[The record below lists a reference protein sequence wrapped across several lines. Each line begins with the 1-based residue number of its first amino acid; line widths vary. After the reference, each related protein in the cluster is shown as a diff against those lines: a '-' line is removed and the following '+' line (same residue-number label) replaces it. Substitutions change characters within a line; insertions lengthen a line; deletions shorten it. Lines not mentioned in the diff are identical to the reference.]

1 MMTLSRSDQSLLG
14 RWWWTVDRW
23 QILALFLLMGLG
35 AIFMLAASPAAADR
49 IGLADPFQLARR
61 HMVMLPLAAMLMLAI
76 SLFSPRAVRRLA
88 VLGLLAS
95 MALLVV
101 TLFVGQEIK
110 GASRWISLG
119 GFSLQPSEFAKP
131 FFAVTAAWLFA
142 AGRIDAALPGRTVA
156 MLLYALLAVLFLLQP
171 DVGQTVILTAVF
183 AVQFF
188 LAGLS
193 LLWVGG
199 LAVGGV
205 GLLVGTYFL
214 FPHVAERV
222 DSFLDPAAGD
232 TYQVERSLE
241 AFQNG
246 GPWGRGPGEGTVKD
260 LLPDSHSDFIF
271 AVAGEEFG
279 IVVCL
284 FLVLLFAFVVLR
296 GFAKLLSET
305 SLFVLLAATG
315 LLTQVG
321 LQAFVNMAS
330 ALHLIP
336 TKGMTLP
343 FISYGGSSYLALAIA
358 MGMVL
363 ALTRRRP
370 AGAEMAR

>member
-23 QILALFLLMGLG
+23 QILALFLLMGMG
-35 AIFMLAASPAAADR
+35 AIFMLAASPSAADR

-61 HMVMLPLAAMLMLAI
+61 HMVTVPLAAALMLVI
-76 SLFSPRAVRRLA
+76 SLFSPRAVRRVA
-88 VLGLLAS
+88 VLGLLAAI
-95 MALLVV
+95 ALLGV

-142 AGRIDAALPGRTVA
+142 AGRIDATLPGKTIA
-156 MLLYALLAVLFLLQP
+156 LLLYGVIAALFLLQP
-171 DVGQTVILTAVF
+171 DVGQTMILTAVF

-199 LAVGGV
+199 LVLGGV
-205 GLLVGTYFL
+205 GLLVCTYFL

-260 LLPDSHSDFIF
+260 LLPDSHSDFIC

-296 GFAKLLSET
+296 GFAKLLGET

-370 AGAEMAR
+370 AGAEAPR

>member
-1 MMTLSRSDQSLLG
+1 MMTLARNDQSMLG

-23 QILALFLLMGLG
+23 QIVALFLLMGMG

-61 HMVMLPLAAMLMLAI
+61 HMIGIPVAVLLMLGI
-76 SLFSPRAVRRLA
+76 SLLAPRSIRRLA
-88 VLGLLAS
+88 VVGLLA
-95 MALLVV
+95 AIAFLVA
-101 TLFVGQEIK
+101 TLFMGQEIK
-110 GASRWISLG
+110 GASRWINLA

-131 FFAVTAAWLFA
+131 FFAVTAAWLFSM
-142 AGRIDAALPGRTVA
+142 GRVEGALPGASVA
-156 MLLYALLAVLFLLQP
+156 CVLYAVIAGLFLLQP

-183 AVQFF
+183 GMQFF

-199 LAVGGV
+199 IAISAI

-222 DSFLDPAAGD
+222 DSFLDPASGD
-232 TYQVERSLE
+232 TYQIERSLE

-260 LLPDSHSDFIF
+260 QLPDSHSDFIF

-279 IVVCL
+279 VIVCL
-284 FLVLLFAFVVLR
+284 FLVVLFAFVVLR
-296 GFAKLLSET
+296 GFAKLMGET

-330 ALHLIP
+330 AMHLIP

-343 FISYGGSSYLALAIA
+343 FISYGGSSYLALAMA

-370 AGAEMAR
+370 AGAEAL

>member
-1 MMTLSRSDQSLLG
+1 MMTLARSDQSLLG

-23 QILALFLLMGLG
+23 QIIALFLLMGMG

-61 HMVMLPLAAMLMLAI
+61 QIIMIPLAVLLMLSI
-76 SLFSPRAVRRLA
+76 SMLQPRSVRRFA
-88 VLGLLAS
+88 VLGLLGTI
-95 MALLVV
+95 ALLVA
-101 TLFVGQEIK
+101 TLFIGQHIK
-110 GASRWISLG
+110 GASRWIDVA

-131 FFAVTAAWLFA
+131 FFAVTAAWMFSM
-142 AGRIDAALPGRTVA
+142 GRVEGTLPGASIATG
-156 MLLYALLAVLFLLQP
+156 LYLCIAGLFLLQP
-171 DVGQTVILTAVF
+171 DVGQTMVLTAVF
-183 AVQFF
+183 GMQFF

-193 LLWVGG
+193 LIWVGG
-199 LAVGGV
+199 IVISGI

-222 DSFLDPAAGD
+222 DSFLDPDSGD
-232 TYQVERSLE
+232 TYQIERSLE

-279 IVVCL
+279 VVVCL
-284 FLVLLFAFVVLR
+284 FLVVLFAFVVLR
-296 GFAKLLSET
+296 GFAKLMGET

-330 ALHLIP
+330 AMHLIP

-370 AGAEMAR
+370 PGAEAM

>member
-1 MMTLSRSDQSLLG
+1 MSFARTDQSLLG

-23 QILALFLLMGLG
+23 QLVAVALLMGLG

-61 HMVMLPLAAMLMLAI
+61 HIVMIPLSVAVMLAV
-76 SLFSPRAVRRLA
+76 SLLSPRAVRRVA
-88 VLGLLAS
+88 VLGFPVFLAIL
-95 MALLVV
+95 MATLVM
-101 TLFVGQEIK
+101 GSEIK
-110 GASRWISLG
+110 GATRWISIAG
-119 GFSLQPSEFAKP
+119 VSIQPSEFIKP
-131 FFAVTAAWLFA
+131 CFAVLAAWLFA
-142 AGRIDAALPGRTVA
+142 AGRLQDGVPGAALA
-156 MLLYALLAVLFLLQP
+156 MALYGVTALCLLLQP
-171 DVGQTVILTAVF
+171 DVGQTVILTAIF
-183 AVQFF
+183 GVQFF
-188 LAGLS
+188 LAGLP

-199 LAVGGV
+199 LLAAGA
-205 GLLVGTYFL
+205 GLLVATYFL
-214 FPHVAERV
+214 FPHVAERI
-222 DSFLDPAAGD
+222 DTFLDPAAGD
-232 TYQVERSLE
+232 TYQVQRALE
-241 AFQNG
+241 AFHNG
-246 GPWGRGPGEGTVKD
+246 GLFGRGPGEGTVKD
-260 LLPDSHSDFIF
+260 FLPDSHSDFIF

-284 FLVLLFAFVVLR
+284 LLVAIFAFVVLR
-296 GFAKLLSET
+296 GFAKLLGET
-305 SLFVLLAATG
+305 NLFILLAATG

-343 FISYGGSSYLALAIA
+343 FISYGGSSYVALAFG

-370 AGAEMAR
+370 ASGESY

>member
-1 MMTLSRSDQSLLG
+1 MMTLARNDQSLLG

-23 QILALFLLMGLG
+23 QIVALFLLMGLG

-61 HMVMLPLAAMLMLAI
+61 HMVTIPLAAALMLAV
-76 SLFSPRAVRRLA
+76 SLFSPRAVRRVA
-88 VLGLLAS
+88 VLGLLVAI
-95 MALLVV
+95 ALLVV
-101 TLFVGQEIK
+101 TLLLGQEIK

-131 FFAVTAAWLFA
+131 FFAVTAAWLFT
-142 AGRIDAALPGRTVA
+142 AGRIDGALPGATVA
-156 MLLYALLAVLFLLQP
+156 TLLYALIAALFLLQP

-193 LLWVGG
+193 LVWVGG
-199 LAVGGV
+199 IALAAV

-296 GFAKLLSET
+296 GFAKLLGET

-315 LLTQVG
+315 LLSQVG

-370 AGAEMAR
+370 AGAEALR

>member
-1 MMTLSRSDQSLLG
+1 MMSLARSDQSLLG

-23 QILALFLLMGLG
+23 QIVALFLLMGMG

-61 HMVMLPLAAMLMLAI
+61 QITMNPVAALLMLGM
-76 SLFSPRAVRRLA
+76 SVFSPRSVRRFA
-88 VLGLLAS
+88 VVGLLATI
-95 MALLVV
+95 ALLAA
-101 TLFVGQEIK
+101 TLFIGQHIK
-110 GASRWISLG
+110 GASRWLELG

-131 FFAVTAAWLFA
+131 FFAVTAAWMFSM
-142 AGRIDAALPGRTVA
+142 GRVEGGLPGAGIATA
-156 MLLYALLAVLFLLQP
+156 LYLAIAGLFVLQP
-171 DVGQTVILTAVF
+171 DVGQTVVLTAVF
-183 AVQFF
+183 GMQFF
-188 LAGLS
+188 MAGLS
-193 LLWVGG
+193 LIWVGG
-199 LAVGGV
+199 IALSGI

-222 DSFLDPAAGD
+222 DSFLDPDSGD
-232 TYQVERSLE
+232 TYQIERSLE

-279 IVVCL
+279 VVVCL

-296 GFAKLLSET
+296 GFAKLMGET

-330 ALHLIP
+330 AMHLIP

-343 FISYGGSSYLALAIA
+343 FISYGGSSYLALAVA

-370 AGAEMAR
+370 AGAEAF

>member
-1 MMTLSRSDQSLLG
+1 MMTLARSDQSLLG

-23 QILALFLLMGLG
+23 QIVALFLLMGMG

-61 HMVMLPLAAMLMLAI
+61 HMIMIPLAVLLMLAM
-76 SLFSPRAVRRLA
+76 SVLSPRSVRRFA
-88 VLGLLAS
+88 VVGLLATI
-95 MALLVV
+95 ALLVA
-101 TLFVGQEIK
+101 TLFIGQHIK
-110 GASRWISLG
+110 GASRWIELG

-131 FFAVTAAWLFA
+131 FFAVTAAWMFSM
-142 AGRIDAALPGRTVA
+142 GRVEGGLPGASIATV
-156 MLLYALLAVLFLLQP
+156 LYVVIAGLFLLQP
-171 DVGQTVILTAVF
+171 DVGQTVVLTAVF
-183 AVQFF
+183 GMQFF

-193 LLWVGG
+193 LVWVGG
-199 LAVGGV
+199 IAISGI

-222 DSFLDPAAGD
+222 DSFLDPDSGD
-232 TYQVERSLE
+232 TYQIERSLE

-260 LLPDSHSDFIF
+260 QLPDSHSDFIF

-279 IVVCL
+279 VVVCL
-284 FLVLLFAFVVLR
+284 FLVVLFAFVVLR
-296 GFAKLLSET
+296 GFAKLMGET

-330 ALHLIP
+330 AMHLIP

-370 AGAEMAR
+370 AGAEAL